1 MKFLKYLLLFA
12 FILLLASCST
22 GYPATELE
30 GEEPIVIG
38 HIIEVLEEK
47 QIILVVE
54 GITKEE
60 AMEIDLLTYELD
72 IASFASNETRFE
84 GKYKKGDKVAIWKIE
99 EGPETVGAIAEKI
112 VLLEK

>member
-47 QIILVVE
+47 IIFVVE
-54 GITKEE
+54 G
-60 AMEIDLLTYELD
+60 M
-72 IASFASNETRFE
+72 
-84 GKYKKGDKVAIWKIE
+84 YKKGDKVAVWKFE
-99 EGPETVGAIAEKI
+99 EGPEIAEKI